1 MSIQLSRRELVSGM
15 VGGAVALAL
24 APTSF
29 AQVGAPA
36 GKIAL
41 RYNEN
46 PYGPSPAARKA
57 AKVAAEQGAYY
68 ADSIIGNLTTMITEK
83 HGLKSDNMVLS
94 SGSNEALQ
102 AAYVAWGGKGRIV
115 MPDLTYEDHIPYSLT
130 MGVELK
136 RVPLKDDFS
145 IDLDAMA
152 AAVDDDVSL
161 VYVCNPNNPTG
172 LTLDGDALRAFCR
185 KVSRKALIVV
195 DEAYNELTDK
205 PDYTSMVDLVREGEN
220 VVVMKTFSKI
230 FGMAGL
236 RVGYALAAPET
247 ADLIASRVMSWP
259 NVAGLAAAKACVTD
273 EEFISY
279 SRSKIF
285 EGRQMVNDTLKE
297 NGIQPL
303 RSETNFVF
311 ADIGRNAAEFVS
323 KMAERSILIRGN
335 YDSHPTFIRV
345 SMGLV
350 EEVEVFQRVFT
361 ELYSA

>member
-1 MSIQLSRRELVSGM
+1 MSIHVSRRELVSGM

-24 APTSF
+24 APNSI
-29 AQVGAPA
+29 AQVGAPV

-46 PYGPSPAARKA
+46 PYGPSLAARKA
-57 AKVAAEQGAYY
+57 AKEAAEQGAYY
-68 ADSIIGNLTTMITEK
+68 ADSIIANLTRIIAGK
-83 HGLKSDNMVLS
+83 HGLNPENMVLS

-102 AAYVAWGGKGRIV
+102 ATYVAWGGKGKVV

-136 RVPLKDDFS
+136 RVPLRGDFS

-152 AAVDDDVSL
+152 AAADDDVSL
-161 VYVCNPNNPTG
+161 VYICNPNNPTG
-172 LTLDGDALRAFCR
+172 LTIDGDTLRDFCR
-185 KVSRKALIVV
+185 DVGRRALVVV

-236 RVGYALAAPET
+236 RVGYALAKPET
-247 ADLIASRVMSWP
+247 AELITSHVMSWP

-273 EEFISY
+273 EQFIGY

-297 NGIQPL
+297 NGVTPL

-311 ADIGRNAAEFVS
+311 ADIGRDAADFVRR
-323 KMAERSILIRGN
+323 MAERNILIRGN
-335 YDSHPTFIRV
+335 YSSHPTFIRV

-361 ELYSA
+361 ELYNA